1 MLNIR
6 QILNRKTLA
15 ILSSFFFI
23 HSLVAQ
29 VNFPKNKVLVY
40 ATSAENN
47 MRISI
52 SDTIEFKPQVQPKET
67 EIAIF
72 IDTTKTF
79 QEIIGIGAA
88 ITDASSETFAKV
100 SAESQQKLLESFFH
114 PQKGIGYSLIRTNMN
129 SCDFSSGSYTYVKE
143 GDIDLKTFNIA
154 PDTLYKIP
162 LIQKAFNMTKQ
173 NLKLFISPW
182 SPPAF
187 MKDNNNM
194 LKGGKLLPMYYQSWA
209 NYYVKFI
216 NGYEKLGVPVWGLT
230 IQNEPMAT
238 QRWES
243 CIYTAEEERDF
254 LKKYLGPTLVKA
266 GLSKKKIIVWDHN
279 RDLIFQRVNV
289 ILADKEAAKYVW
301 GIGYHWY
308 ETWTGGEQMHDN
320 ISLVNETYPSK
331 NLFFTEGCKEVFNEA
346 KYYNWNIGE
355 FYAKS
360 MIKDFN
366 NGLTGFTDWNI
377 FLDEKGGPNHV
388 GNFCF
393 APVHVNTQTNEIIYT
408 NAFYYIGHFSKFV
421 RPGAK
426 RIACSSSRSSLK
438 ATAFKN
444 KDGKICVVVMN
455 DGDKEINY
463 MIQLGNQ
470 SVPVKSIAHTIP
482 SILF

>member
-1 MLNIR
+1 
-6 QILNRKTLA
+6 
-15 ILSSFFFI
+15 
-23 HSLVAQ
+23 
-29 VNFPKNKVLVY
+29 
-40 ATSAENN
+40 
-47 MRISI
+47 
-52 SDTIEFKPQVQPKET
+52 
-67 EIAIF
+67 
-72 IDTTKTF
+72 
-79 QEIIGIGAA
+79 
-88 ITDASSETFAKV
+88 
-100 SAESQQKLLESFFH
+100 
-114 PQKGIGYSLIRTNMN
+114 MN
-129 SCDFSSGSYTYVKE
+129 SCDFSSGSYTYVQEDDK
-143 GDIDLKTFNIA
+143 DLKTFNIA

-162 LIQKAFNMTKQ
+162 LIQKAFNMTNQ

-216 NGYEKLGVPVWGLT
+216 NEYEKLGVQVWGLT

-254 LKKYLGPTLVKA
+254 LKKYLGPTLFKA

-289 ILADKEAAKYVW
+289 ILVDKEAAKYVW

-320 ISLVNETYPSK
+320 ISLVNETYPGK

-366 NGLTGFTDWNI
+366 YGLTGFTDWNI

-470 SVPVKSIAHTIP
+470 SVPVKSIAHTIQ

>member
-1 MLNIR
+1 MLNIL

-15 ILSSFFFI
+15 ILSSFLFI
-23 HSLVAQ
+23 HSIVAQ
-29 VNFPKNKVLVY
+29 VSLPKNKVLVY
-40 ATSAENN
+40 TTSAETNL
-47 MRISI
+47 RISI
-52 SDTIEFKPQVQPKET
+52 SDTLEFKHQIQPKET
-67 EIAIF
+67 ETAIF
-72 IDTTKTF
+72 IDTSKTF
-79 QEIIGIGAA
+79 QEIVGIGAA
-88 ITDASSETFAKV
+88 ITDASAETFAKV
-100 SAESQQKLLESFFH
+100 SVESQQKLLESFFH
-114 PQKGIGYSLIRTNMN
+114 LQKGIGYSLIRTNMN
-129 SCDFSSGSYTYVKE
+129 SCDFSSGSYTYVQE
-143 GDIDLKTFNIA
+143 GDKDLKTFNIA

-162 LIQKAFNMTKQ
+162 LIQKAFNMTNQK
-173 NLKLFISPW
+173 LKLFISPW

-216 NGYEKLGVPVWGLT
+216 NEYEKLGVPVWGLT

-254 LKKYLGPTLVKA
+254 LKKHLGPTLFKA

-289 ILADKEAAKYVW
+289 ILADKEAANYVW

-426 RIACSSSRSSLK
+426 RIACSSSRSSIK

-470 SVPVKSIAHTIP
+470 SVSVKSIAHTIQ